1 MKKQLSELSDSGLE
15 KAEDRTEQ
23 KYYEIIKEQSR
34 RKLIE
39 RYGAD
44 NPELNT
50 YSVWVTVEGAFDVK
64 ARSEEEA
71 AQIIEGNFD
80 DGYGVWLVR
89 LNPSTDQ
96 SFGLIRSNKTNSKTL
111 PIKSQQDNRQDKKS
125 PAGAD

>member
-1 MKKQLSELSDSGLE
+1 MKKQLSELFDSELE
-15 KAEDRTEQ
+15 KTEHRAWQ

-50 YSVWVTVEGAFDVK
+50 YVVWVTVEGSFDVK

-71 AQIIEGNFD
+71 AQMIEGNFD
-80 DGYGVWLVR
+80 DGYGVWLEYSNVR
-89 LNPSTDQ
+89 QIEPLDGPI
-96 SFGLIRSNKTNSKTL
+96 IRIDTVE
-111 PIKSQQDNRQDKKS
+111 QDELED
-125 PAGAD
+125 AAD